1 MKKLPLNETRTEKEI
16 KEHYHLECRLA
27 HRLRNSTREERQYL
41 YESLYKEL
49 FEKIPYFHKK
59 KMDKEKRL
67 QIVSRQIT
75 ALKNYLKPEDIFLE
89 IGAGDCALSLQLC
102 NIQKSVFAV
111 DVTKQI
117 PLNTNLP
124 KNFNF
129 VLSNGTFIN
138 VPSESIDIAFSNHV
152 VEHIHPDDVIEQLK
166 SIYNVLKPKG
176 IYIIY
181 TPHRYTGPH
190 DISKYFDETATGFHL
205 KEYTN
210 IELYHML
217 RAVGFSK
224 INYMTQNEKYRNLPI
239 WPSILLESA
248 MAPLPQVYKKTVS
261 NKPFLKKLIDI
272 RIAATK

>member
-1 MKKLPLNETRTEKEI
+1 
-16 KEHYHLECRLA
+16 
-27 HRLRNSTREERQYL
+27 
-41 YESLYKEL
+41 
-49 FEKIPYFHKK
+49 
-59 KMDKEKRL
+59 MDKEKRL

-75 ALKNYLKPEDIFLE
+75 ALNNYLKPEDVFLE

-102 NIQKSVFAV
+102 NIQKRVFAV

-124 KNFNF
+124 NNFNF
-129 VLSNGTFIN
+129 VLSNGNFIN

-152 VEHIHPDDVIEQLK
+152 MEHIHPDDVIEQLK
-166 SIYNVLKPKG
+166 SIYNVLRPKG

-210 IELYHML
+210 TELYHIL

-224 INYMTQNEKYRNLPI
+224 INYMTQNEKYRNRPI
-239 WPSILLESA
+239 WPSILLEST
-248 MAPLPQVYKKTVS
+248 MAALPQVYKKTVS
-261 NKPFLKKLIDI
+261 NKPFLKKLINI